1 MISNKQHSR
10 QTTIKKDISISGIGL
25 HTGVESTATF
35 KPATENFGIRFK
47 RLDLENCPEI
57 VADIDHVIDISRGT
71 TIGVDNFR
79 IHTVEHILSAVFGL
93 QIDNILIELTE
104 KEPPVMDGS
113 AIPFVD
119 VLIKAGIKTQ
129 DALRD
134 ELVIDKTITYTDPER
149 EVDIHILPSDKFRV
163 TFMTDYKVK
172 SLGTQYTAMYSL
184 EEDFVEQFA
193 PSRTFCLFSEIIELN
208 NLGLIKGGSLDN
220 AIVFVDKDFED
231 EEVKDLKKLFNLKD
245 DFFIGENGILNGT
258 ELRFN
263 NEPVRHKVVDLIGDF
278 ALLGIPI
285 RGHIIAARSGH
296 ATNVEL
302 VKKIKKTYSKKLA
315 LRKKQQEEPQ
325 MTFDVESLMKIL
337 PHRYPFLLIDR
348 ILALDPGKIV
358 HAVKN
363 VTINEPFFQGHFPG
377 QPVFPGV
384 LILEAMAQAGGF
396 LVLNSIDNPESKLMY
411 FTGIN
416 KSRFK
421 KTVTPGDQMHLE
433 VTLDKFRLGTCK
445 ISGTAKVNDI
455 IVAEAEMMASV
466 VDRRD

>member
-1 MISNKQHSR
+1 M
-10 QTTIKKDISISGIGL
+10 
-25 HTGVESTATF
+25 
-35 KPATENFGIRFK
+35 
-47 RLDLENCPEI
+47 
-57 VADIDHVIDISRGT
+57 
-71 TIGVDNFR
+71 
-79 IHTVEHILSAVFGL
+79 
-93 QIDNILIELTE
+93 
-104 KEPPVMDGS
+104 
-113 AIPFVD
+113 
-119 VLIKAGIKTQ
+119 LIKAGIKTQ

-184 EEDFVEQFA
+184 EDDFVEQFA

-220 AIVFVDKDFED
+220 AVVFVDKEV
-231 EEVKDLKKLFNLKD
+231 EEKEMNDLKKIFNLKGE
-245 DFFIGENGILNGT
+245 FFIGENGILNGT
-258 ELRFN
+258 KLRFP
-263 NEPVRHKVVDLIGDF
+263 NEPVRHKVVDLIGDI

-302 VKKIKKTYSKKLA
+302 VKKIKNTYSKKLA
-315 LRKKQQEEPQ
+315 LRKKQREEPQ

-358 HAVKN
+358 HAIKN

-421 KTVTPGDQMHLE
+421 KTVIPGDQMHLE